1 MIRIILTDIRYLLK
15 KQWLIFIVLV
25 LSIACSFLVF
35 SMMTGVINYEISAA
49 KKASAF
55 HTFSID
61 LNQHEV
67 EHLSLTIGELTKDAR
82 LKTIILIKTS
92 KEAPLIAGWKGK
104 NDDRWFVLDEGEFI
118 DAFSESDVAV
128 VSQSLYPGVAFVAG
142 DHQVDVYGNSVPIIG
157 VGIIPSNAILFTR
170 VTELYNKYYVS
181 NDSLWHAHDNEDN
194 GEEDSIS
201 LANESV
207 IIPMN
212 LFLRYGLDTDI
223 IRLEYSISENA
234 EVSQINEHLSSVFPT
249 ATIYKPTLPETEYSR
264 DMVITI
270 IRTFAII
277 ILAYIN
283 IISLFIYWLIR
294 QKRTHSLYMLCGA
307 RKCQIVNV
315 IAVEWAILSVVGYG
329 VFLIVQTLLL
339 PLAVTMS
346 IELVTDIRVHAAFFA
361 ILYVVSMVMMAC
373 QIKKNTKIHTEV
385 I

>member
-1 MIRIILTDIRYLLK
+1 MIRIILTDICYLLK
-15 KQWLIFIVLV
+15 KQWHIFIVLV

-49 KKASAF
+49 KKISAF

-67 EHLSLTIGELTKDAR
+67 EHLSSTIGELNKDAR

-118 DAFSESDVAV
+118 DVSSESDVAV
-128 VSQSLYPGVAFVAG
+128 VSQSLYPGVAFVEG
-142 DHQVDVYGNSVPIIG
+142 KHQVDVYGNSVPIIG

-170 VTELYNKYYVS
+170 ATELYNKYYVS
-181 NDSLWHAHDNEDN
+181 NDSLWHAHDEDS
-194 GEEDSIS
+194 GDEDSIS
-201 LANESV
+201 LVNESV

-234 EVSQINEHLSSVFPT
+234 EVNQINEYLSSVFPA

-270 IRTFAII
+270 IRTLAII
-277 ILAYIN
+277 IFAYIN
-283 IISLFIYWLIR
+283 IISLFVYWLIR

-307 RKCQIVNV
+307 RKCQIVTA
-315 IAVEWAILSVVGYG
+315 IAVEWAILSVVGYV

-346 IELVTDIRVHAAFFA
+346 IELVTDVRVHAAFFA
-361 ILYVVSMVMMAC
+361 ILYVVSMVMMAR
-373 QIKKNTKIHTEV
+373 QIKKNTKIHMEV